1 MAAGGFHVEED
12 LFVLTAGHESAADN
26 TGTAHGYAS
35 TKMAILNALD
45 DPGSAARANT
55 GRRVSGR

>member
-1 MAAGGFHVEED
+1 M
-12 LFVLTAGHESAADN
+12 LTAGHESAADN